1 MNVATLVLA
10 SAISLAGNS
19 DVSQREC
26 MVHDHQPVQVRRM
39 PITPAT
45 TSKPRNPLEDET
57 VHCETRN
64 LATGQSFESEP
75 TRRSKVRSFHRNQTK

>member
-10 SAISLAGNS
+10 SAISLVGNS

-45 TSKPRNPLEDET
+45 TSKPRNPLEDEA
-57 VHCETRN
+57 VHCDTRKP
-64 LATGQSFESEP
+64 ATGQTHETEP
-75 TRRSKVRSFHRNQTK
+75 TRSSKVRSFHRNRIK